1 MNIDTVF
8 GYLFT
13 SQTPLAQYSIDHA
26 LTAMSIVWCPI
37 CQHIL
42 IYTPGGFSQTQFG
55 QNAGK
60 YDFQNLNSEIPTFP
74 PLGRSSPS
82 LNMQISTIIAVSL

>member
-26 LTAMSIVWCPI
+26 VSAMSIVWCPI

-42 IYTPGGFSQTQFG
+42 IYTPGGLLALCPVKRNLDRTQENIMIFKI
-55 QNAGK
+55 Q
-60 YDFQNLNSEIPTFP
+60 IPKSRHSH
-74 PLGRSSPS
+74 LS
-82 LNMQISTIIAVSL
+82 AVHRLL